1 MEKSQSI
8 AGIVGPTLIVVVLSE
23 LNVWN
28 PTLYDTQIV
37 PLVYLSG
44 VLMFI
49 AGLTIIRKHN
59 RWLWGWQ
66 TTITVVGWFG
76 MLLGLFRMFFPQ
88 MVKTRFMNGNVT
100 FIVEI
105 FLILIGI
112 FLTFKAYSTMIR
124 RNEITNR

>member
-1 MEKSQSI
+1 MEKSTSI
-8 AGIVGPTLIVVVLSE
+8 ARIVGPTLIVVVLSE
-23 LNVWN
+23 LKIWN

-44 VLMFI
+44 VLVFI
-49 AGLTIIRKHN
+49 AGLTIVRKHN

-66 TTITVVGWFG
+66 TTITVVGWSG

-88 MVKTRFMNGNVT
+88 MVKTRFMNGNIA
-100 FIVEI
+100 FMVEI